1 MMKDIEMV
9 LKNNLNQL
17 RGKFAD
23 HTTNFLKNCGGGEN
37 GTMID
42 GIINMID
49 MMNRD
54 KLHSVKK
61 AKMDGMVI
69 GIVGTSIIGAG
80 IYLYS
85 KYRDKMQCREK
96 MQEVVEILKQ
106 EVALA
111 NEEKISVEQSEG
123 IVEEQ

>member
-17 RGKFAD
+17 RGKSAD

>member
-1 MMKDIEMV
+1 MKDIEMV

-17 RGKFAD
+17 RGKSAD

>member
-1 MMKDIEMV
+1 MKDIEMV
-9 LKNNLNQL
+9 LKDNLNQL
-17 RGKFAD
+17 KGKSAD
-23 HTTNFLKNCGGGEN
+23 HTTYFLKNCGGGEN

-69 GIVGTSIIGAG
+69 GIVGTSIIRAG

-96 MQEVVEILKQ
+96 IQEVVEILKQ
-106 EVALA
+106 EVTLA

-123 IVEEQ
+123 IVEER

>member
-1 MMKDIEMV
+1 
-9 LKNNLNQL
+9 
-17 RGKFAD
+17 
-23 HTTNFLKNCGGGEN
+23 
-37 GTMID
+37 
-42 GIINMID
+42 
-49 MMNRD
+49 
-54 KLHSVKK
+54 
-61 AKMDGMVI
+61 MDGMVI

>member
-1 MMKDIEMV
+1 
-9 LKNNLNQL
+9 
-17 RGKFAD
+17 
-23 HTTNFLKNCGGGEN
+23 
-37 GTMID
+37 MID